1 MGCRDGS
8 KVIVDGTFPVA
19 KVKSL
24 HKGAVY
30 RRGGGEVSEYW
41 KLGRHL
47 GHNANKKNKTDIR
60 Q

>member
-30 RRGGGEVSEYW
+30 RRGGGEVSEY
-41 KLGRHL
+41 
-47 GHNANKKNKTDIR
+47 
-60 Q
+60 